1 MNPTTTIEDRIFA
14 MDRAELDAY
23 PHGVITLDRSG
34 TILRYNLAEAQ
45 LARRDQAST
54 IGLNFFRDVAPCTAV
69 KDFMGRFQSFAGQT
83 GSGVERFDFTF
94 KFTWGHQ
101 LVGITL
107 IRQGG
112 TDEINVVVSVK
123 SKAL

>member
-1 MNPTTTIEDRIFA
+1 MTTEDRLFT

-23 PHGVITLDRSG
+23 PHGVITLDRNA
-34 TILRYNLAEAQ
+34 TILRYNLAEAK

-69 KDFMGRFQSFAGQT
+69 KDFMGRFQSFAQQS

-94 KFTWGHQ
+94 KFAWGHQ

-107 IRQGG
+107 IRKAGA
-112 TDEINVVVSVK
+112 DEINVVVSVK
-123 SKAL
+123 SKED